1 MDKQQTLALLNDPD
15 VETRLANLA
24 RLLEEE
30 AAPPTPRPQFANN
43 HIHTF
48 YSFSPYSPTAAVW
61 FAREAGLQTAG
72 IMDHDSIAGGMEFRR
87 AGKLAGLGVTC
98 GMELRVSFQGT
109 GLEER
114 KLNNPDQAGIA
125 YMAIHSIPPEH
136 HGDFQQAIEPYRQA
150 RNRRNRQMVDRSDLV
165 VFCVDHSS
173 GGAYQ
178 TLRYAQRKKKE
189 TLNLAHFE
197 GCG

>member
-1 MDKQQTLALLNDPD
+1 MPWTNSKPWPCSTTR

-24 RLLEEE
+24 RLLAEE

-61 FAREAGLQTAG
+61 FAREAACRPPG
-72 IMDHDSIAGGMEFRR
+72 IMDHDSIAGGLEFRR
-87 AGKLAGLGVTC
+87 RGKLVGLGVTC

-109 GLEER
+109 GLETR

-125 YMAIHSIPPEH
+125 YMAVHSIPPER
-136 HGDFQQAIEPYRQA
+136 HGAFQQAIEPYRQA
-150 RNRRNRQMVDRSDLV
+150 RNRRNRQMVDNINRALWATWASRWILTGM
-165 VFCVDHSS
+165 CCLSPI
-173 GGAYQ
+173 G
-178 TLRYAQRKKKE
+178 RKE
-189 TLNLAHFE
+189 AP
-197 GCG
+197 